1 MNIHPSTAATLSPG
15 AAPPSPRAGQGSLPA
30 WIVILAGVSAALHVG
45 KLPPAIPALQADLGL
60 SMVQAGFLLSLVQ
73 LGSMALGLVAGLLAD
88 GIGLKRCLVAGLWLL
103 VLASTAGGFVH
114 SVAGL
119 LALRAAEGVGVLL
132 VTVPAPSLVRRN
144 VAPGQLTRM
153 LGFWGA
159 FMPFGT
165 ATALLLGPAVIP
177 WGGWPAWWWAV
188 TGFSLVMALWV
199 TVRVPGDASA
209 RGHAGAAAAAAPLPW
224 RVRLRQTLGAAG
236 PWLGSLTFAV
246 YSAQWLAVI
255 GFLPSLYLQAGWGGA
270 LGAVLTA
277 GVAAVNIIGNV
288 AAGRLL
294 ARGVP
299 ARALL
304 WCGFAAMALGAFL
317 AFSDLTA
324 GRAVLRYVGALLFST
339 VGGLIPGT
347 LFGLAPRLA
356 PGDHSIAST
365 VGLMQQWSAVGQV
378 GGPPLAAW
386 LAGQAGG
393 WQLTWVMTGA
403 CCVAGALLATLI
415 GQRLRKLK

>member
-1 MNIHPSTAATLSPG
+1 MNIAPKAA
-15 AAPPSPRAGQGSLPA
+15 AAPPAQRAPAGSLAA

-60 SMVQAGFLLSLVQ
+60 TLVQAGFLLSLVQ
-73 LGSMALGLVAGLLAD
+73 LGSMALGLVAGLMAD
-88 GIGLKRCLVAGLWLL
+88 GIGLKRCMVAGLWVL
-103 VLASTAGGFVH
+103 VLAGAAGGFMH
-114 SVAGL
+114 SATGL
-119 LALRAAEGVGVLL
+119 LVLRAAEGVGVLL

-177 WGGWPAWWWAV
+177 WAGWPGWWWAV
-188 TGFSLVMALWV
+188 AGFSLAMALWV
-199 TVRVPGDASA
+199 MARVPGDARASPA
-209 RGHAGAAAAAAPLPW
+209 TAAAPLPW
-224 RVRLRQTLGAAG
+224 RARLMQTLGAAG
-236 PWLGSLTFAV
+236 PWLASLSFAV
-246 YSAQWLAVI
+246 YSAQWLAVV

-270 LGAVLTA
+270 RGAVLTA
-277 GVAAVNIIGNV
+277 GVAALNIIGNV

-299 ARALL
+299 AQALL
-304 WCGFAAMALGAFL
+304 WGGFAAMAVGAFL
-317 AFSDLTA
+317 AFSDATA
-324 GRAVLRYVGALLFST
+324 GHAVLRYAGALLFSA

-356 PGDHSIAST
+356 PGEHSIAST

-386 LAGQAGG
+386 LAAQAGG
-393 WQLTWVMTGA
+393 WQLTWALTGA
-403 CCVAGALLATLI
+403 CCVAGAVLAGLI
-415 GQRLRKLK
+415 GRRLKNQH